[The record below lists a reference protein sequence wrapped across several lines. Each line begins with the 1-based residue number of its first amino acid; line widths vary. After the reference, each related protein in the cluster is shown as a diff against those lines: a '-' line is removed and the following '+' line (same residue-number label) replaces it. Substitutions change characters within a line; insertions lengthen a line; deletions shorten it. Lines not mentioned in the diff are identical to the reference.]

1 MAVTPEMQA
10 AAQRLSEQAVSAE
23 ESEDRLNAMQNLS
36 VLPEGLAVPTLQQV
50 LRQSSDKR
58 ERLRAV
64 AILQQLG
71 AQGDPDSQIESI
83 LRDAASDAD
92 EHVAAIAR
100 DAWEHLSRR

>member
-1 MAVTPEMQA
+1 MA
-10 AAQRLSEQAVSAE
+10 
-23 ESEDRLNAMQNLS
+23 AMQNLS
-36 VLPEGLAVPTLQQV
+36 VLKGPLVVPTLQQV
-50 LRQSSDKR
+50 LRQSTDVR

-71 AQGDPDSQIESI
+71 DQGDSNGQIEAL